1 MNGVR
6 MPHFLALC
14 IALIFSASAWSADG
28 PGATRVAKWKD
39 DKQAAFILMFDD
51 SCQSH
56 VKNAIPAY
64 TVHGQFSGPGL
75 GTQWSNPNTRSA
87 FLASFSY

>member
-1 MNGVR
+1 MSRLIV
-6 MPHFLALC
+6 LVT
-14 IALIFSASAWSADG
+14 ALILCASAWSADG

-56 VKNAIPAY
+56 VKNAIPEL
-64 TVHGQFSGPGL
+64 VKRKMV
-75 GTQWSNPNTRSA
+75 GTFTSIRAVVSTRR
-87 FLASFSY
+87 